1 MKEVGYIVI
10 AGAISL
16 VVIVVSVVLIVREA
30 RRRQVAA
37 LDAVSSEDYQPTVP
51 VEEPEAESRVVDCE
65 NCRGLLLGAAGGGG
79 GMPLLRLP
87 PFLAG
92 WRIAARVRDNAS
104 NGEPPPNRRGL
115 FFTGS

>member
-65 NCRGLLLGAAGGGG
+65 NCRTSSWVRPGEEAECPYCGS
-79 GMPLLRLP
+79 PLS
-87 PFLAG
+87 
-92 WRIAARVRDNAS
+92 WQD
-104 NGEPPPNRRGL
+104 GE
-115 FFTGS
+115 

>member
-16 VVIVVSVVLIVREA
+16 VVIVVSVVLLVREA

-37 LDAVSSEDYQPTVP
+37 LDAVSSEDYQPPAVP

-65 NCRGLLLGAAGGGG
+65 NCRASSWVRPGEEAECPYCGS
-79 GMPLLRLP
+79 PLS
-87 PFLAG
+87 
-92 WRIAARVRDNAS
+92 WQD
-104 NGEPPPNRRGL
+104 GE
-115 FFTGS
+115 